1 MRLNGG
7 SENRRGRAGC
17 SRAAISS
24 TRCRRSGEALG
35 RAARSSVASS
45 GDSIGAHHPFQL
57 LERAAQAGRARART
71 DSQDAGGGLAV
82 ELEHDPQR
90 DDFAF
95 CPGQLCK
102 RVLELGRETFAE
114 ARRRHLAQL
123 AHGVAIFSPQ
133 TSPLRPK
140 VVQRGRACELAQPC
154 AGPAPPW
161 IETAEAPKRA
171 LEGLDREVFGEG
183 LVGSQVHEI
192 AKDVVEVLLGDG
204 GEALLLRVHDLYT
217 PPTSAYV
224 TAATTA
230 AS

>member
-24 TRCRRSGEALG
+24 TRSLSPGEALG
-35 RAARSSVASS
+35 RAS
-45 GDSIGAHHPFQL
+45 
-57 LERAAQAGRARART
+57 
-71 DSQDAGGGLAV
+71 V
-82 ELEHDPQR
+82 ELEHNPQR

-102 RVLELGRETFAE
+102 RVLELGGETFAE

-123 AHGVAIFSPQ
+123 ADRVTIFPPQ
-133 TSPLRPK
+133 PPRLRPK
-140 VVQRGRACELAQPC
+140 VVERGRACELAEPR
-154 AGPAPPW
+154 AGPASPR
-161 IETAEAPKRA
+161 IETAEAPQRA
-171 LEGLDREVFGEG
+171 LEGLDREVFGEV
-183 LVGSQVHEI
+183 LVGGQVHEV

-204 GEALLLRVHDLYT
+204 GEALLLRVHDLS
-217 PPTSAYV
+217 TSQTRAYV

>member
-24 TRCRRSGEALG
+24 TRSLSPGEALG
-35 RAARSSVASS
+35 RASRSSVVSS

-71 DSQDAGGGLAV
+71 DSQDAGRGLTV
-82 ELEHDPQR
+82 ELEHNPQR

-102 RVLELGRETFAE
+102 RVLELGGETFAE

-123 AHGVAIFSPQ
+123 ADRVTIFPPQ
-133 TSPLRPK
+133 PPRLRPK
-140 VVQRGRACELAQPC
+140 VVERGRACELAEPR
-154 AGPAPPW
+154 AGPASPR
-161 IETAEAPKRA
+161 IE
-171 LEGLDREVFGEG
+171 
-183 LVGSQVHEI
+183 
-192 AKDVVEVLLGDG
+192 
-204 GEALLLRVHDLYT
+204 
-217 PPTSAYV
+217 
-224 TAATTA
+224 
-230 AS
+230 